1 MPDIPATPFQA
12 ALERAKT
19 QRERAQAIGEQL
31 RAEAAQ
37 RVQST
42 PDTERPA

>member
-12 ALERAKT
+12 ALARAKA
-19 QRERAQAIGEQL
+19 QRDQARAIGEQL
-31 RAEAAQ
+31 RAEDAQ
-37 RVQST
+37 RAQPT